1 MSKMKLI
8 ALGLAG
14 LGTIGAGVVGYFGAK
29 KIKAQD
35 EAIDRM
41 LNTLEAADD
50 MLTKY
55 EDKVKEQGE
64 KIETLKAENK
74 RLRKSLNEKEQA
86 LETYEQMEKDI
97 VVDETTGEVSFEENK
112 EFEEMR
118 KEGKGKPY
126 PYNVFAQPFNEQ
138 SNKPFSDTIKVKES
152 GTSEKKL
159 DDEPEEKDYSEFIHT
174 DQDVTNVW
182 DQYPS
187 YDIEQGDVSVETVEE
202 EARRIE
208 VSNNIMKQ
216 QIDKNGQEVLFAYFD
231 MITFPYRNDAEFGL
245 ARGIQFANHY
255 GIPFNDGD
263 NESNAKF
270 NFNRFVGKMK
280 SLFDYKLDVT
290 RVCDN
295 DEAVMEDLLAARK
308 QFFGPDSVHAQA
320 DQITLGEW
328 IDYAIK
334 RVGYDM
340 YDFNW
345 AVMMDYVMNSINW
358 YTDGLKEDD
367 RITIVNLIQYHAY
380 HNDYYDSYGI
390 FRLVKDVD
398 QYWGDDDAK
407 YSLRYSLRNEWNSFL
422 SRVLN
427 YEAEHE
433 DDD

>member
-1 MSKMKLI
+1 MSKLKLI
-8 ALGLAG
+8 GLGLAG
-14 LGTIGAGVVGYFGAK
+14 LSSIGAGVIGYLGYK

-41 LNTLEAADD
+41 VNTLEDAND
-50 MLTKY
+50 MLIKY
-55 EDKVKEQGE
+55 EDKVKDQAE

-74 RLRKSLNEKEQA
+74 RLRKTLNEKEVA

-118 KEGKGKPY
+118 KQGKGKPV
-126 PYNVFAQPFNEQ
+126 PYNVFAQPVNEQ
-138 SNKPFSDTIKVKES
+138 EVDLS
-152 GTSEKKL
+152 KKL
-159 DDEPEEKDYSEFIHT
+159 DDEPEEYDYSEFIHT

-187 YDIEQGDVSVETVEE
+187 YDTEQGDVSVETVEE

-216 QIDKNGQEVLFAYFD
+216 KIDKNGQEVLFSYFD

-245 ARGIQFANHY
+245 ARAMQFANHY
-255 GIPFNDGD
+255 GIPFNDGN
-263 NESNAKF
+263 NEEHAKF
-270 NFNRFVGKMK
+270 NFNRFVGKLK
-280 SLFDYKLDVT
+280 SLFDYKIDVE

-295 DEAVMEDLLAARK
+295 DAAVMEDLVAARK
-308 QFFGPDSVHAQA
+308 QFFGPDSVHSQP
-320 DQITLGEW
+320 DQVTLGEW

-340 YDFNW
+340 YNFNW

-358 YTDGLKEDD
+358 YSDNLSEED
-367 RITIVNLIQYHAY
+367 RISIVNLILYHGY
-380 HNDYYDSYGI
+380 HNKYYDSYGL
-390 FRLVKDVD
+390 FRLIKDVD
-398 QYWGDDDAK
+398 QYWGDENAK

-422 SRVLN
+422 SRVLD

-433 DDD
+433 DD

>member
-1 MSKMKLI
+1 MSKLKLV
-8 ALGLAG
+8 ALGFAG
-14 LGTIGAGVVGYFGAK
+14 LGAIGTGVVGYLGFK
-29 KIKAQD
+29 KIKLQD

-41 LNTLEAADD
+41 VTTLEEAND
-50 MLTKY
+50 MLIKY
-55 EDKVKEQGE
+55 EDTVKDQAE
-64 KIETLKAENK
+64 KIETLKKENN
-74 RLRKSLNEKEQA
+74 RLRKTLNEKEVA
-86 LETYEQMEKDI
+86 LEVYEQMDKDI

-118 KEGKGKPY
+118 KQGKGKPV
-126 PYNVFAQPFNEQ
+126 PYNVFAQPVNEQ
-138 SNKPFSDTIKVKES
+138 EIDLS
-152 GTSEKKL
+152 KKL
-159 DDEPEEKDYSEFIHT
+159 DDEPEEERDYSEFIHT

-187 YDIEQGDVSVETVEE
+187 YDTEQGDVSVEIVEE

-216 QIDKNGQEVLFAYFD
+216 KIDKNGQEVLFSYFD

-245 ARGIQFANHY
+245 ARAIQFANHY
-255 GIPFNDGD
+255 GIPFNDGN
-263 NESNAKF
+263 NEEHAKF
-270 NFNRFVGKMK
+270 DYNNFVAKLK
-280 SLFDYKLDVT
+280 SLFDYKIDVE

-295 DEAVMEDLLAARK
+295 DMAIIEDLVAARK
-308 QFFGPDSVHAQA
+308 QFFGPDSIHCSI

-340 YDFNW
+340 YNFSW
-345 AVMMDYVMNSINW
+345 VVMMDYVLHSIGW
-358 YTDGLKEDD
+358 YSNGLTEDD
-367 RITIVNLIQYHAY
+367 YNHIMYLLQH
-380 HNDYYDSYGI
+380 HDYYNEYYNSYSM

-398 QYWGDDDAK
+398 QYWGDENAK

-422 SRVLN
+422 SRVLD

-433 DDD
+433 DD